1 MLQKASNEGWKSG
14 YKPRQKAISVHLRVP
29 LCTHGSELPSGAAL
43 QRAPPPPAAVA
54 DPPACPVHQRPRS
67 KGTDVKEEG
76 KKFLMLINNFQLI
89 I

>member
-1 MLQKASNEGWKSG
+1 MKDGNQVINQGKKLLVSTCVCPSAPTAQSFPAEQPCSG
-14 YKPRQKAISVHLRVP
+14 R
-29 LCTHGSELPSGAAL
+29 
-43 QRAPPPPAAVA
+43 PPPPAAVA

-67 KGTDVKEEG
+67 KRTDVKEGG